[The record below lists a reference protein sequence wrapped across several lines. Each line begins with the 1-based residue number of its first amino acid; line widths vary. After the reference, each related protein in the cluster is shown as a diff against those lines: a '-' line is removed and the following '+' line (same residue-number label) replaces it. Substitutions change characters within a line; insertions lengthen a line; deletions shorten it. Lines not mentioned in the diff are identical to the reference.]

1 MPEEQSN
8 LSMRVNDLNAG
19 DTFIFERRMR
29 HKDGSPIDV
38 EINARRLADGRL
50 QGLVRDVT
58 DRKQAEVAIR
68 ESEAR
73 FRSLFDDSPISLW
86 EEDFSAV
93 KQRLDDLRASGVQ
106 DFNAYLTG
114 HPEVVAQCAALVKV
128 VDVNKATLNLFGA
141 AKKEDMLMNLTGIFP
156 EEGYDPFRDELV
168 QIASGVK
175 QFEMEHINQSL
186 NGNKKIVNLSWV
198 VIRGYESD
206 LSRTIVSLIDITER
220 KQAEEARY
228 QSEENYRLI
237 FEQAADGIFIADA
250 QGNFTDV
257 NPSGCALSGYT
268 RGEILC
274 LNMRD
279 MLREESKNIIPFRFQ
294 QMKTGQIVVV
304 EQRVPH
310 KNGSL
315 IDVEMTGRMLP
326 DGRFQGVVR
335 DISSRKRAEEKV
347 QAAQIELKR
356 MFETAD
362 ETRLALLS
370 VAEDQKI
377 AEEQIMRLN
386 AELEL
391 RVKDRTAQLEAAN
404 QELEAFAYSVSHD
417 LKAPLRTMSGFG
429 FILEKDYSDK
439 LDDEGR
445 NYLTRIQ
452 EAARRMEQL
461 INDLLNLSRVTRA
474 PLTHQR
480 VDLSGLAVEISTA
493 LKSSNPQRR
502 VEFNIAPNMVVEG
515 DPDLLKI
522 VLENLLTNAYKFTG
536 QCDVATIQV
545 AMTEQ
550 SGRPAYFVRDNG
562 AGFDM
567 AYADKL
573 FAPFQRLHGIQE
585 FPGTGIGLVTVR
597 RIITR
602 HGGRIWPEAAVGEG
616 ATFYFTLP

>member
-1 MPEEQSN
+1 
-8 LSMRVNDLNAG
+8 
-19 DTFIFERRMR
+19 
-29 HKDGSPIDV
+29 
-38 EINARRLADGRL
+38 
-50 QGLVRDVT
+50 
-58 DRKQAEVAIR
+58 
-68 ESEAR
+68 
-73 FRSLFDDSPISLW
+73 
-86 EEDFSAV
+86 
-93 KQRLDDLRASGVQ
+93 
-106 DFNAYLTG
+106 
-114 HPEVVAQCAALVKV
+114 
-128 VDVNKATLNLFGA
+128 
-141 AKKEDMLMNLTGIFP
+141 
-156 EEGYDPFRDELV
+156 
-168 QIASGVK
+168 
-175 QFEMEHINQSL
+175 
-186 NGNKKIVNLSWV
+186 
-198 VIRGYESD
+198 
-206 LSRTIVSLIDITER
+206 
-220 KQAEEARY
+220 
-228 QSEENYRLI
+228 
-237 FEQAADGIFIADA
+237 
-250 QGNFTDV
+250 
-257 NPSGCALSGYT
+257 
-268 RGEILC
+268 
-274 LNMRD
+274 MRD

-304 EQRVPH
+304 EQRVLH

-347 QAAQIELKR
+347 QAAQAELQR
-356 MFETAD
+356 MFEKAD

-480 VDLSGLAVEISTA
+480 VDLSGLACEISTA
-493 LKSSNPQRR
+493 LKSSNPQRQ